1 MRIGV
6 ISDVH
11 CAHEDLE
18 LAAEFLVQEGVDEI
32 LLAGDAHFEYR
43 FSNEVVDLIR
53 HYEMRYILGNHEAV
67 LLGPHGKRALS
78 GPHVG
83 AENLAF
89 TREAP
94 FEMRTN
100 VGGKML
106 TMVHANPW
114 APDNRY
120 LSPSDPLFERC
131 DELDTDYL
139 ILGHTH
145 VPAIFRKGRTLVINP
160 GSLAMSRDPERTPGT
175 ITYAVLDTSTDEAQI
190 IRTTR
195 EGLRLD

>member
-1 MRIGV
+1 VRIGV

-11 CAHEDLE
+11 CAHEELQ
-18 LAAEFLVQEGVDEI
+18 LAAEFLVDEGVDEI

-53 HYEMRYILGNHEAV
+53 KYEMRYILGNHEAV

-78 GPHVG
+78 GAHVG
-83 AENLAF
+83 ESNLEF

-100 VGGKML
+100 VGGKTL
-106 TMVHANPW
+106 TMIHANPW

-120 LSPSDPLFERC
+120 LSQTDPLFQRT

-145 VPAIFRKGRTLVINP
+145 VPMVFRQGRTLVINP
-160 GSLAMSRDPERTPGT
+160 GSLALSRDPERTPGV
-175 ITYAVLDTSTDEAQI
+175 ITYAVLDTTTDEATI
-190 IRTTR
+190 VRTTR
-195 EGLRLD
+195 DGLKIT